1 MNLSK
6 RQWLD
11 VQSGLN
17 SPFGHFL
24 KAELKLRSAQ
34 MTSEAAAY
42 VPKDQK
48 ELFERERQFGA
59 AAELANLMGL
69 LESTIAENMNSAK
82 D

>member
-1 MNLSK
+1 MNFSK

-34 MTSEAAAY
+34 MTVDAASY

-48 ELFERERQFGA
+48 ELFDRERQFGA
-59 AAELANLMGL
+59 AAELANLINL
-69 LESTIAENMNSAK
+69 LESTIAEKMNSAK
-82 D
+82 E